1 MSHRPASLQRTSS
14 PTRSTSVWPTSMRDA
29 PTCSMPRRRSPGG
42 GPSCVVVAALDEV
55 RRSGLGRCRTA
66 AEWYEERVP
75 GYGERLFDVVEAA
88 VASIERHP
96 RAGPRFEHPR
106 IKREVRRALLQGFPY
121 SIY

>member
-1 MSHRPASLQRTSS
+1 
-14 PTRSTSVWPTSMRDA
+14 
-29 PTCSMPRRRSPGG
+29 
-42 GPSCVVVAALDEV
+42 
-55 RRSGLGRCRTA
+55 
-66 AEWYEERVP
+66 VP